1 MKYGYARVS
10 SLIQLKGNSL
20 QEQKNKLL
28 DVGVPLENI
37 VTEQFTGRTIKR
49 PLFNQ
54 LIAKLKPG
62 DELICCSL
70 DRFARNAED
79 GLVTVN
85 KLLDRNISIRILN
98 LSNGQP
104 LDKSPMGQFLFTMLL
119 AFSQFERALI
129 LERTAAG
136 RAIARTKEGYHEG
149 RPRIAKAKIDHAM
162 ELLVSNSFKQVAEMT
177 GISIATLK
185 RYAKVYRDNEIA
197 RLKEVPRKPGSQGPE
212 DERSLFEFYPNKRPG
227 RLVKKK

>member
-10 SLIQLKGNSL
+10 TLIQVKGNSL
-20 QEQKNKLL
+20 EEQTSELL
-28 DVGVPLENI
+28 DAGVQKENI
-37 VTEQFTGRTIKR
+37 ITEQFSGKTAKR

-54 LIAKLKPG
+54 LIAKLQPG
-62 DELICCSL
+62 DELICCKL

-79 GLVTVN
+79 GLRIVRQLMD
-85 KLLDRNISIRILN
+85 KGIIIRILN
-98 LSNGQP
+98 IANGQP
-104 LDKSPMGQFLFTMLL
+104 LDNSPMGQLVFTILL
-119 AFSQFERALI
+119 AFAQFERALI

-136 RAIARTKEGYHEG
+136 KAIARTKEGYHEG

-212 DERSLFEFYPNKRPG
+212 DEMSLFGFTKNKQPG
-227 RLVKKK
+227 RPVKKK